1 MIHSIITGTI
11 KNEIIPNVIINY
23 LITKENNGTLKCC
36 KQTKRQTNVHCCA
49 GILHESKY
57 YK

>member
-11 KNEIIPNVIINY
+11 NNGIISNVIINY

-36 KQTKRQTNVHCCA
+36 KQTKRHTNVHCYA
-49 GILHESKY
+49 GILYESKY